1 MVQMMTAIV
10 VTVIVVTVTVIA
22 AIVTVELVTAM
33 DEIVVESPVVIV
45 ASETRVNHL
54 QLDTRDDDSLRFR
67 LRGGLFLLL
76 LLAE

>member
-1 MVQMMTAIV
+1 MVQMMIVIVVIV
-10 VTVIVVTVTVIA
+10 VTVIV
-22 AIVTVELVTAM
+22 AIVMVELVTAM

-76 LLAE
+76 LLFLAE